1 MPLWTEPQTAVR
13 EAAELVTA
21 FFETS
26 GAAAQ
31 VILRRTQLMM
41 IGQMTT
47 VEAVVMV
54 TEKATV
60 FAEASHLA
68 ARAAANGGDPVAVA
82 RAALGPYDLTTR
94 ANAARLRL

>member
-1 MPLWTEPQTAVR
+1 MPLWTEPQSAVR
-13 EAAELVTA
+13 EAAQLVTA
-21 FFETS
+21 VLETA
-26 GAAAQ
+26 GAAAE

-41 IGQMTT
+41 VGQMST

-68 ARAAANGGDPVAVA
+68 ARAAAKGGDPVAIT
-82 RAALGPYDLTTR
+82 RAALGPYDVTTR
-94 ANAARLRL
+94 ANVARLRL